1 MVNVFPTSRLCVVLV
16 FEATGTLRH
25 QMRQRVC
32 VCFGRIVCEYIL
44 CKANLLGDDLGI
56 VVRSYL
62 RIHNLA
68 IDPSFQDP
76 GEMVQSFL

>member
-1 MVNVFPTSRLCVVLV
+1 MVYVFPTSRLCVVLV

-25 QMRQRVC
+25 QVRQR

-44 CKANLLGDDLGI
+44 CKANFLGDDLGI

-68 IDPSFQDP
+68 IDPLFQDP
-76 GEMVQSFL
+76 GEMIQSFL